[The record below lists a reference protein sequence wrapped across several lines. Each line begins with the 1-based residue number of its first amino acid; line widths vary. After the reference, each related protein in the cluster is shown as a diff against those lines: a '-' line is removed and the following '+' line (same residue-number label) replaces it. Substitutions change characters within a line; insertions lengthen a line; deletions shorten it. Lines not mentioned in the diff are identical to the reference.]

1 MGSPPAGV
9 GRVSALMDAMLLRH
23 RVETLLFHE
32 ADLLDQWK
40 LHDWLELF
48 ADDASYLVP
57 PTDVAGDDA
66 DPATSLFYVF
76 DDRARMQERVIRLE
90 KKGAHSEFPR
100 SKTRHLVSNVL
111 AEREQHCIK
120 AKASF
125 AVWRSK
131 DGNTDV
137 FVGHYLYR
145 LIEAAGDLRIAE
157 KKCVLDMDA
166 LRPHARI
173 SIIL

>member
-1 MGSPPAGV
+1 M
-9 GRVSALMDAMLLRH
+9 SAPIATDLDAMLLRH
-23 RVETLLFHE
+23 RVETFLFHE
-32 ADLLDQWK
+32 ADLLDRWQ
-40 LHDWLELF
+40 LYDWLALF
-48 ADDASYLVP
+48 AEEASYLVP

-76 DDRARMQERVIRLE
+76 DDRPRIRERVVRLE

-111 AEREQHCIK
+111 AERDGDGIV
-120 AKASF
+120 ARASF

-137 FVGHYLYR
+137 FVGHYRYR
-145 LIEAAGDLRIAE
+145 LIADGDRLLIAE

>member
-1 MGSPPAGV
+1 ME
-9 GRVSALMDAMLLRH
+9 AMLLKH
-23 RVETLLFHE
+23 RVETFLFHE
-32 ADLLDQWK
+32 ADLLDRWQ
-40 LHDWLELF
+40 LYDWLDLF
-48 ADDASYLVP
+48 AEEARYLVP

-66 DPATSLFYVF
+66 DPATSLF
-76 DDRARMQERVIRLE
+76 DDRTRIRERVVRLE

-100 SKTRHLVSNVL
+100 SKVRHLVSNVL
-111 AEREQHCIK
+111 AERDADAIR

-145 LIEAAGDLRIAE
+145 LIEVGDDLKIAE
-157 KKCVLDMDA
+157 KKCVLDLDA

>member
-1 MGSPPAGV
+1 MSGGAT
-9 GRVSALMDAMLLRH
+9 MEAMLLQH
-23 RVETLLFHE
+23 RVASFLFHE
-32 ADLLDQWK
+32 ADLLDRWC
-40 LHDWLELF
+40 LAEWESLF
-48 ADDASYLVP
+48 ADDARYLVP
-57 PTDVAGDDA
+57 PTDMAGDEA
-66 DPATSLFYVF
+66 DPNKALFYIF
-76 DDRARMQERVIRLE
+76 DDRTRIHERVVRLD

-111 AEREQHCIK
+111 AHRDGNIVH
-120 AKASF
+120 ATASF

-137 FVGHYLYR
+137 YVGHYAYR
-145 LIEAAGDLRIAE
+145 LLDDGESFRIAE

-173 SIIL
+173 SILL

>member
-1 MGSPPAGV
+1 MNREAQ
-9 GRVSALMDAMLLRH
+9 LDAVLLQH
-23 RVETLLFHE
+23 RVAAFLYHE
-32 ADLLDQWK
+32 ADLLDRWQLAEW
-40 LHDWLELF
+40 ESLF
-48 ADDASYLVP
+48 ADEARYLVP
-57 PTDVAGDDA
+57 PTDMVGDDA
-66 DPATSLFYVF
+66 DPNTTLFYVF
-76 DDRARMQERVIRLE
+76 DDRTRIHERVVRLE

-100 SKTRHLVSNVL
+100 SKTRHLVGNVIACQDIDMVL
-111 AEREQHCIK
+111 AT
-120 AKASF
+120 ASF

-137 FVGHYLYR
+137 YVGHYTYR
-145 LIEAAGDLRIAE
+145 LIDDGTSFRISE

>member
-1 MGSPPAGV
+1 MIRDSE
-9 GRVSALMDAMLLRH
+9 LDAMLLRH
-23 RVETLLFHE
+23 RVATFLYHE
-32 ADLLDQWK
+32 ADLLDRWR
-40 LHDWLELF
+40 LIEWEALF
-48 ADDASYLVP
+48 ADEARYLIP
-57 PTDVAGDDA
+57 PTDMAGDEA
-66 DPATSLFYVF
+66 DPDKALFYVF
-76 DDRARMQERVIRLE
+76 DDRARIHERVVRLD

-100 SKTRHLVSNVL
+100 SKTRHLVGNVL
-111 AEREQHCIK
+111 AHLEDGMVI
-120 AKASF
+120 ATASF

-137 FVGHYLYR
+137 YVGHYAYR
-145 LIEAAGDLRIAE
+145 LLDSEEGFRIAE

>member
-1 MGSPPAGV
+1 MSPEPDGM
-9 GRVSALMDAMLLRH
+9 LDAMLLRH
-23 RVETLLFHE
+23 RVETFLFRE
-32 ADLLDQWK
+32 ADLLDRWQ
-40 LHDWLELF
+40 LEAWLALF
-48 ADDASYLVP
+48 AEEASYLVP

-66 DPATSLFYVF
+66 DPATELFYVF
-76 DDRARMQERVIRLE
+76 DDRTRIRERVVRLE

-111 AEREQHCIK
+111 AERDGDSIR

-145 LIEAAGDLRIAE
+145 LVEEGGELRIAE

>member
-1 MGSPPAGV
+1 M
-9 GRVSALMDAMLLRH
+9 SANLDAVLLRH
-23 RVETLLFHE
+23 QVETFLFHE
-32 ADLLDQWK
+32 ADLLDSWK
-40 LHDWLELF
+40 LEEWQELF
-48 ADDASYLVP
+48 ADEALYLVP

-76 DDRARMQERVIRLE
+76 DDRTRIRERVVRLE

-111 AEREQHCIK
+111 VDRKTDGIH

-131 DGNTDV
+131 DGNTDI
-137 FVGHYLYR
+137 FVGHYRYR
-145 LIEAAGDLRIAE
+145 LIEVAGELRIAE
-157 KKCVLDMDA
+157 KKCVLDLDA

>member
-1 MGSPPAGV
+1 MSGDAEM
-9 GRVSALMDAMLLRH
+9 AAMLLRH
-23 RVETLLFHE
+23 RVETFLFHE
-32 ADLLDQWK
+32 ADLLDRWQ
-40 LHDWLELF
+40 LYEWLDLF
-48 ADDASYLVP
+48 AEEARYLVP
-57 PTDVAGDDA
+57 PTDVPGDDA
-66 DPATSLFYVF
+66 DPAKSLFYVF
-76 DDRARMQERVIRLE
+76 DDRTRIRERVVRLE

-111 AEREQHCIK
+111 TTREGDIIL

-131 DGNTDV
+131 DGTSDV
-137 FVGHYLYR
+137 FVGHYAYR
-145 LIEAAGDLRIAE
+145 LLEQDGLLRIAE

>member
-1 MGSPPAGV
+1 
-9 GRVSALMDAMLLRH
+9 VSVVDGAIEAMLLQH
-23 RVETLLFHE
+23 RVQKFLFHE
-32 ADLLDQWK
+32 ADLLDRWD
-40 LHDWLELF
+40 LYGWLDLF
-48 ADDASYLVP
+48 AEEAAYLVP
-57 PTDVAGDDA
+57 PTDVVGDDA
-66 DPATSLFYVF
+66 DPARSLFYVF
-76 DDRARMQERVIRLE
+76 DDHTRIRERVVRLE
-90 KKGAHSEFPR
+90 KKGAHSEYPR

-111 AEREQHCIK
+111 AERDDQVIA

-137 FVGHYLYR
+137 FVGHYRYR
-145 LIEAAGDLRIAE
+145 LIEVGGDLKIAE
-157 KKCVLDMDA
+157 KKCILDLDA

>member
-1 MGSPPAGV
+1 MSAG
-9 GRVSALMDAMLLRH
+9 ADKHWDAMLLQH
-23 RVETLLFHE
+23 RVQAFLFHE
-32 ADLLDQWK
+32 ADLLDSWN
-40 LHDWLELF
+40 LYGWLDLF
-48 ADDASYLVP
+48 AEEASYLVP
-57 PTDVAGDDA
+57 PTDVVGDDA
-66 DPATSLFYVF
+66 DPAKSLFYVF
-76 DDRARMQERVIRLE
+76 DDRTRIRERVVRLE

-100 SKTRHLVSNVL
+100 SQTRHLVSNVL
-111 AEREQHCIK
+111 AGREGEAIT

-145 LIEAAGDLRIAE
+145 LIEVGGELKIAE

>member
-1 MGSPPAGV
+1 MT
-9 GRVSALMDAMLLRH
+9 ALMDAMLLRH
-23 RVETLLFHE
+23 RVETFLFHE
-32 ADLLDQWK
+32 ADLLDRWQ
-40 LHDWLELF
+40 LHDWLALF
-48 ADDASYLVP
+48 AQEASYLVP

-76 DDRARMQERVIRLE
+76 DDRTRIRERVVRLE
-90 KKGAHSEFPR
+90 KRGAHSEFPR

-111 AEREQHCIK
+111 AEAREDGTH
-120 AKASF
+120 ARASF

-145 LIEAAGDLRIAE
+145 LIEEDGELRIAE

>member
-1 MGSPPAGV
+1 MSAGTE
-9 GRVSALMDAMLLRH
+9 SAMEAMRLHH
-23 RVETLLFHE
+23 RVQTFLFTE
-32 ADLLDQWK
+32 ADLLDRWQ
-40 LHDWLELF
+40 LYDWLDLF
-48 ADDASYLVP
+48 AEEASYLVP
-57 PTDVAGDDA
+57 PTDVAGDEA

-76 DDRARMQERVIRLE
+76 DDRARIRERVVRLE

-100 SKTRHLVSNVL
+100 SKVRHLVSNVL
-111 AEREQHCIK
+111 AERDGDEIR

-145 LIEAAGDLRIAE
+145 LIEVGDALKIAE
-157 KKCVLDMDA
+157 KKCVLDLDA